1 MTEQRVSF
9 QTVVEALLDSKEFP
23 RRYLQFLSDI
33 DPASLALLLEA
44 WPRIKPARKRAL
56 LKYLE
61 ATLEED
67 TLVSY
72 DDFARALLEDPETAT
87 RRSAIRLLV
96 ECDDPRL
103 VPAYIKMLET
113 DEDPATRAEAVTAL
127 GHFIRLGELEEIPQ
141 KAHRQVE
148 DALLRAVN
156 SQADADVCRRAL
168 EAVGFS
174 SRPEV
179 STLIEAAFRR
189 ADHEWRASALV
200 AMGRSIDDRWQEQ
213 VISMLLSENPQ
224 ERLAAVQASGELG
237 LVLARPL
244 IIRLLEEEE
253 DDDITTAAIWAL
265 SQIGGEDARTYI
277 ESLLDITEDEDQIEF
292 LEEALENLDFTEDLE
307 RFDLLAFDPE
317 NEEAD

>member
-1 MTEQRVSF
+1 MTEHHVPF
-9 QTVVEALLDSKEFP
+9 QSVVEALLDSQDFP
-23 RRYLQFLSDI
+23 RRYLQYFSDI
-33 DPASLALLLEA
+33 EPASLALLLEA
-44 WPRIKPARKRAL
+44 WPRVKTARKRAL
-56 LKYLE
+56 LKHLE
-61 ATLEED
+61 TTLAED

-72 DDFARALLEDPETAT
+72 DDFARALLEDPESST

-96 ECDDPRL
+96 DCDDPKL
-103 VPAYIKMLET
+103 VPAYVRMLET
-113 DEDPATRAEAVTAL
+113 DEDPTTRAEAATAL
-127 GHFIRLGELEEIPQ
+127 GHFVMLGELEEIPS
-141 KAHRQVE
+141 KMHRQAE
-148 DALLRAVN
+148 EALLRAAN
-156 SQADADVCRRAL
+156 GQTDAKVCRHAVEAL
-168 EAVGFS
+168 GFS

-179 STLIEAAFRR
+179 TTLIESAFRR

-200 AMGRSIDDRWQEQ
+200 AMGRSSDDRWQEQ
-213 VISMLLSENPQ
+213 VISMLMSENPR
-224 ERLAAVQASGELG
+224 ERLAAAQAAGELG
-237 LVLARPL
+237 LALARPL

-277 ESLLDITEDEDQIEF
+277 ESLLDITEDEDQIDF